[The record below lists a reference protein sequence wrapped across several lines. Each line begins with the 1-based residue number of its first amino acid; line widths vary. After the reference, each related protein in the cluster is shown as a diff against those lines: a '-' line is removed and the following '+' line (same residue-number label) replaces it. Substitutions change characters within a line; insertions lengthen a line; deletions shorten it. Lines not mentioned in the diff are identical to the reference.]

1 MKEWVVDRAIWLPHF
16 IQIFWGKDLKII
28 TTYRLKSVGYAY
40 GNGPLKWHTKMC
52 ISVSCRLHV
61 IWRRQP
67 SRLSV
72 KWKNVYTLM
81 KPQTGLQS
89 RGSQSGGPG
98 HRWASVR
105 SLPVLYRRM
114 DESVEWMF
122 YRENISV
129 YLLRSLVYCTYPSL
143 SSACC
148 LLFDVV
154 SSWFSVLWTVPIT
167 SEVRNEGARM
177 YRRSLAAQSR
187 WHCTLFP
194 GCSFLSLTVCTAQYR
209 PCV

>member
-1 MKEWVVDRAIWLPHF
+1 
-16 IQIFWGKDLKII
+16 
-28 TTYRLKSVGYAY
+28 
-40 GNGPLKWHTKMC
+40 MC
-52 ISVSCRLHV
+52 ISVSCKLHV

-72 KWKNVYTLM
+72 KWTNVYTLM
-81 KPQTGLQS
+81 KPQTDLQS

-105 SLPVLYRRM
+105 SLPVLHRRM
-114 DESVEWMF
+114 DGSLYVRDSTEPTVEWDSAPVLWMF

-177 YRRSLAAQSR
+177 YRRSLAAQCR